1 MSISDDTYCQLC
13 ERLITTEDWNKQLFS
28 SRHLY
33 KEARGYWPAYFPK
46 RKVTSKEIIILEK
59 AFWKKIFATR
69 DIKEVNLFW
78 VIYFMMTTDMKN
90 YIPDCEEFRNEFRN
104 IMEG

>member
-33 KEARGYWPAYFPK
+33 KEAHG
-46 RKVTSKEIIILEK
+46 
-59 AFWKKIFATR
+59 
-69 DIKEVNLFW
+69 
-78 VIYFMMTTDMKN
+78 
-90 YIPDCEEFRNEFRN
+90 
-104 IMEG
+104 